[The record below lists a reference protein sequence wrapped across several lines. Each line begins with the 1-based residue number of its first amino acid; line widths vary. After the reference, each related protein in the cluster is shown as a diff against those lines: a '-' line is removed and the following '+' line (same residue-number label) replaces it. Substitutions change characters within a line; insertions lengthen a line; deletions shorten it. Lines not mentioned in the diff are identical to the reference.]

1 MQDGAEEKII
11 TDSSFKVISKWG
23 EKKYHLECQAT
34 IDNSMILRFFEYDS
48 QIALDTQ
55 P

>member
-23 EKKYHLECQAT
+23 EKISSGMSGY
-34 IDNSMILRFFEYDS
+34 NR
-48 QIALDTQ
+48 
-55 P
+55 